1 MNYLYSG
8 MAMYLR
14 NIQVTEDTLNDLA
27 RQKPVTVRITNRDGS
42 LHENLCIYGKDVDYL
57 LQSGVRDPVYVADT
71 FQAGEIGNINETNTL
86 DTLEGLSGPDFT
98 FLDGWD
104 ETFPDSRKP
113 VIASENGWQPGDRV
127 YREFSM
133 RNRMW
138 DMIKNVGGYSVTLI
152 AVFPG
157 DTNTAWAVMPVDWL
171 RGLAEDTFKYDSFY
185 AVLAE
190 PRELNAYKAAAEEWG
205 VFERSAVA
213 DPDLWGDTLSVED
226 EMYIKTAGEMMETL
240 NLYHTFLGW

>member
-1 MNYLYSG
+1 

-57 LQSGVRDPVYVADT
+57 LQSGVRDPVYIADT
-71 FQAGEIGNINETNTL
+71 FQAGGIGDIHGTNTL

-113 VIASENGWQPGDRV
+113 VIALREDIASENGWQPGDRV

-138 DMIKNVGGYSVTLI
+138 DTIKNVGGYSVTLI
-152 AVFPG
+152 AVFLG
-157 DTNTAWAVMPVDWL
+157 DTNTVRAVMPVDWL
-171 RGLAEDTFKYDSFY
+171 R
-185 AVLAE
+185 
-190 PRELNAYKAAAEEWG
+190 PRNGASASAA
-205 VFERSAVA
+205 
-213 DPDLWGDTLSVED
+213 P
-226 EMYIKTAGEMMETL
+226 
-240 NLYHTFLGW
+240 